1 VQRSTLR
8 AAAALPL
15 TGRYGALAIQAAR
28 GLCAWAVQSGVRLTI
43 EDCGDEPAEAA
54 RCAEGFA
61 DHVDVLFGPYGS
73 GAMRAVAEALA
84 GRPVIVWNHGGA
96 ATDRTGAWIVDV
108 LAPAERYWA
117 GLADVLGADG
127 VDLHRVAILHG
138 AGGFGQAVGAG
149 AIASLR
155 AAGAE
160 PLMVTTFDAGSAA
173 VVAVA
178 ALDAGATAIIGC
190 GRFDDDIALGTA
202 LRGAAV
208 AVGLVACGVTGAQQI
223 LGDAIV
229 GWFGPS
235 QWLADRDVPAALG
248 SDWDYPAAQAY
259 ACGLIAERAIAAAAT
274 VDASAVW
281 DAVRSLRT
289 ATFFGPFAI
298 DDEGRQVGHSPLLI
312 RWAQGANGPT
322 RQVVWRSRWA

>member
-1 VQRSTLR
+1 MH
-8 AAAALPL
+8 AAH
-15 TGRYGALAIQAAR
+15 

-43 EDCGDEPAEAA
+43 EDCGDEPADAA
-54 RCAEGFA
+54 RCAGAFA
-61 DHVDVLFGPYGS
+61 GHVDVLFGPYGS

-84 GRPVIVWNHGGA
+84 GRPVVVWNHGGA

-117 GLADVLGADG
+117 GLADVLGAAG
-127 VDLHRVAILHG
+127 VDLNRVAILHS
-138 AGGFGQAVGAG
+138 AGGFGQAVAAG

-155 AAGAE
+155 TAGAD
-160 PLMVTTFDAGSAA
+160 PLMVTTFDADSAA
-173 VVAVA
+173 VVAVT
-178 ALDAGATAIIGC
+178 ALDAGAAAIVGC

-202 LRGAAV
+202 LRGADV

-223 LGDAIV
+223 LGDALV

-248 SDWDYPAAQAY
+248 SDRDYPAAQAY
-259 ACGLIAERAIAAAAT
+259 ACGLIAERAIAAAAS

-281 DAVRSLRT
+281 NAVRSLRT
-289 ATFFGPFAI
+289 TTFFGQFAV
-298 DDEGRQVGHSPLLI
+298 DDEGRQVGHSALLI
-312 RWAQGANGPT
+312 RWAQGASGPT
-322 RQVVWRSRWA
+322 RQVVWRSKWA